1 MSSLEL
7 SAGALQ
13 LSLIDAYIID
23 LQDMFT
29 QVLGPGTTFI
39 GPPRCCALLGGE
51 IVIQIDQL
59 PAGVAFSDAADKF
72 DQIAQCSKLII
83 SSWVQDDSLHAKV
96 SPNPWKSTRVDRYSG
111 SRVHDMG
118 NNQAISSIDRPQKIK
133 IVRYDRSESL
143 PLESPETANPGSSNT
158 VQTSTGRSST
168 RASSGISSDATGAL
182 PSLSFHGNHTAA
194 NHDCSS
200 MFSVEARFEEYQTMS
215 LHLMA
220 SLRLSPTDVSTVLH
234 LLADQGLSWEQIG
247 ELRDLSSVI
256 PPGDVMIRHAIDAL
270 IRPVT
275 SGAYNQLVPAHILP
289 QVLKG
294 LQIMDGMSAV
304 RESMA
309 NKYVVIFHVHRRS
322 FHESS
327 RALGQSY
334 FVQFEKHAEHCE
346 SHVHIL
352 ETQLAGLENCHV
364 LTFTQMPTK
373 TIADTAIAEIKQLFG
388 VPGARITR
396 TTPVM
401 LSKPLFRADGMT
413 DRPVLD
419 HFAGQMKTALQ
430 KNRGSKTD
438 INLEICTNSPVPRDP
453 NTYVVF
459 TRQSAEESGALSN
472 TSVPRQA
479 TSIFTSPE
487 SPLRGLQAHDKI
499 VVMVEVC
506 SSHKHPLRDRTIFER
521 LPVGENLVFLTANV
535 DRLTR
540 RADEVDEILSKGR
553 WISSGLHEA
562 RTTWFDVAENIDK
575 VKAHLTLGRQ
585 RAYQSAY
592 YSFTIQAIIRCLNT
606 AEKMTMPEIGVIQ
619 TRITEMYKR
628 SNLCR
633 VLLCV
638 RVSPNSK
645 LSASNDTNK
654 SLIRQQQFLEMMIPQ
669 DLRHRVEIL
678 SANQISASSSD
689 FCSLLADRLSTIA
702 EPTLV
707 LSTSTDRVSRRAE
720 DLSVLNQLS
729 HDGSH
734 VFTALIWDSQTPIAA
749 VDPLKG
755 QERSMG
761 QSLKLPKLIP
771 IVWSPCKPDMLS
783 HVKRHLDNAQDW
795 AKAVSHTSFQ
805 GEAREV
811 PVQLATTNGRL
822 LDRNHLTQWY
832 EFLNQEVPVPV
843 TVIRNAYEKGVVCS
857 CHGCAEDCTCSCAG
871 CERERACPCALTL
884 VCTCPAICDCRCE
897 FCHRF
902 GTQLKGNKAKIPDNY
917 TNLERKCMT
926 AGCENKAPSNTQM
939 GLFCKECYA
948 KSRSAERVC
957 WTIGCTNPAPF
968 KGPTGKACI
977 ECAKINPDPDCG
989 RRCVEEGCMEMAP
1002 KGKGT
1007 RCQTH
1012 RTARS
1017 KVLAKTREAKAMDK
1031 VKGLLDK

>member
-23 LQDMFT
+23 LQDTFT

-118 NNQAISSIDRPQKIK
+118 DTQAISSIDRPQKIK
-133 IVRYDRSESL
+133 VVHCDRSESL
-143 PLESPETANPGSSNT
+143 LLESPETANPGSSNT
-158 VQTSTGRSST
+158 IQTSTGRSST

-182 PSLSFHGNHTAA
+182 PSLSFNGNHTAM

-275 SGAYNQLVPAHILP
+275 SGAYKQLVPAHILP

-388 VPGARITR
+388 VPDARITR

-487 SPLRGLQAHDKI
+487 SPLRGLQAHDNI

-575 VKAHLTLGRQ
+575 VKAHLTLGEHVSRV
-585 RAYQSAY
+585 
-592 YSFTIQAIIRCLNT
+592 LN
-606 AEKMTMPEIGVIQ
+606 ASVLIGFRSIESISIGVLLLYNPSNHPLSEHRREDDDARDWCDTDSHHRDVQ
-619 TRITEMYKR
+619 TLESMP
-628 SNLCR
+628 SNE
-633 VLLCV
+633 
-638 RVSPNSK
+638 
-645 LSASNDTNK
+645 TNK

-678 SANQISASSSD
+678 RANQISASSSD

-805 GEAREV
+805 GEAQEV

-843 TVIRNAYEKGVVCS
+843 TVIRNACEKGVVCS

-917 TNLERKCMT
+917 TNLERKCIT

-968 KGPTGKACI
+968 KGPTGKACV
-977 ECAKINPDPDCG
+977 ECAKTNPDPSWDDSSSKRNADCA
-989 RRCVEEGCMEMAP
+989 E
-1002 KGKGT
+1002 
-1007 RCQTH
+1007 
-1012 RTARS
+1012 S
-1017 KVLAKTREAKAMDK
+1017 
-1031 VKGLLDK
+1031 